1 MIKGVG
7 HMEEVN
13 QQVLREAHQACG
25 DIETIRQQLIDARQR
40 GELALAQRFEEE
52 LIRAEQVAR
61 ECQRKLQQTTAGS
74 LEGEQILQQITH
86 DLTTCGQT
94 LRQQ

>member
-1 MIKGVG
+1 
-7 HMEEVN
+7 MEEVN

-25 DIETIRQQLIDARQR
+25 DIETIRQQLLEARQR
-40 GELALAQRFEEE
+40 GDLNLAQQVEQE

-94 LRQQ
+94 LRHQ

>member
-1 MIKGVG
+1 MYEI
-7 HMEEVN
+7 N

-25 DIETIRQQLIDARQR
+25 EIETIRQQLLDARQR
-40 GELALAQRFEEE
+40 GDLDLAQRFEQE

-61 ECQRKLQQTTAGS
+61 ECQRKLQQSTAGS

-86 DLTTCGQT
+86 DIHTCGQT

>member
-1 MIKGVG
+1 MN
-7 HMEEVN
+7 ELN

-25 DIETIRQQLIDARQR
+25 EIETIRQQLLDARQQ
-40 GELALAQRFEEE
+40 GDQALAQRFEQE

-86 DLTTCGQT
+86 DLHSCGQT
-94 LRQQ
+94 LRQR

>member
-1 MIKGVG
+1 MNEIS
-7 HMEEVN
+7 

-25 DIETIRQQLIDARQR
+25 DIETIRHQLLDARQR
-40 GELALAQRFEEE
+40 GEIALAQRFEQE

-61 ECQRKLQQTTAGS
+61 ECQRKLQQTSAGN

-86 DLTTCGQT
+86 DIHTCGQT
-94 LRQQ
+94 LRQR

>member
-1 MIKGVG
+1 MNEIT
-7 HMEEVN
+7 

-25 DIETIRQQLIDARQR
+25 NIETIRQQLLDARQR
-40 GELALAQRFEEE
+40 GDLALAQQFEQE
-52 LIRAEQVAR
+52 LMRAEQVAK

-86 DLTTCGQT
+86 DLHTCGQT
-94 LRQQ
+94 LRQP